1 MSRNSA
7 EDGGA
12 YNGTNNVEEPH
23 IARLVAFLFLVSF
36 VGMFAIMPFLEQPRH
51 QEPPHVP
58 DGYGAT
64 AHLINSMHTPNGAN
78 KQGTPT
84 SHTRMQ
90 AQ

>member
-36 VGMFAIMPFLEQPRH
+36 VSMFAIMPFRNSLVIRNHLTFPTGVRG
-51 QEPPHVP
+51 P
-58 DGYGAT
+58 
-64 AHLINSMHTPNGAN
+64 HLINTMHTLHGAN

-84 SHTRMQ
+84 SLRRMH
-90 AQ
+90 AH